1 MLFKVCA
8 PHLCSLKTPKTE
20 KSTDCNLCAPSVL
33 VPLSPTLS
41 KDQLRLTLGG
51 GPYLESLVSY

>member
-1 MLFKVCA
+1 MPTRKSIGVQ
-8 PHLCSLKTPKTE
+8 CSPA
-20 KSTDCNLCAPSVL
+20 DCNLCAPSIL

-51 GPYLESLVSY
+51 GPYLESLVSE